1 LRELRTRL
9 PEWLAAAPEM
19 PQLVHTYLKKAAA
32 GDFDASR
39 ETALLARRER
49 AQRDAARTVS
59 IALLGVTALFSA
71 VLISVFGLRGVYW
84 HGQSTLTAL
93 TGAVGVFAFV
103 WVWRR
108 TR

>member
-1 LRELRTRL
+1 
-9 PEWLAAAPEM
+9 
-19 PQLVHTYLKKAAA
+19 VHTYLKKAAA
-32 GDFDASR
+32 GDFDAAR
-39 ETALLARRER
+39 EAGLLVRRER

-84 HGQSTLTAL
+84 HGQSMLTSIAA
-93 TGAVGVFAFV
+93 AVGIVAFV